1 MLWGY
6 VLSMVKAQSSIE
18 VSNAPI
24 RSLQPGTSL
33 DVEAYVENGSLIGVG
48 YRVETTADLEGVWS
62 GDITITDSSGEVV
75 AAQEITGFVDGFDDP
90 PFTEG
95 VEQFDLSGAS
105 GGDLEV
111 EVRFDTPETISATAE
126 VDGFDPGEDPSLGRA
141 GAAALLGIGALG
153 VGAVALRRR
162 GGD

>member
-1 MLWGY
+1 MAPMGRNMGPHRARQPEGTEL
-6 VLSMVKAQSSIE
+6 VVE
-18 VSNAPI
+18 VI
-24 RSLQPGTSL
+24 Q
-33 DVEAYVENGSLIGVG
+33 NGSLIAVD

-62 GDITITDSSGEVV
+62 GDVTITDSSGEVV

-95 VEQFDLSGAS
+95 VEQFDLSDAS

-111 EVRFDTPETISATAE
+111 EVRFDTPETISTTAE
-126 VDGFDPGEDPSLGRA
+126 VDGFDPGEDPRLGRA

>member
-1 MLWGY
+1 MGRNMDPRRARQPEGTDL
-6 VLSMVKAQSSIE
+6 VVE
-18 VSNAPI
+18 VI
-24 RSLQPGTSL
+24 Q
-33 DVEAYVENGSLIGVG
+33 NGSLIAVD
-48 YRVETTADLEGVWS
+48 YRVETTADLEGVWG

-95 VEQFDLSGAS
+95 VEQFDLSDAS

>member
-1 MLWGY
+1 MGRNMGPHRARQPEGTEL
-6 VLSMVKAQSSIE
+6 VVE
-18 VSNAPI
+18 VI
-24 RSLQPGTSL
+24 Q
-33 DVEAYVENGSLIGVG
+33 NGSLIAVD

-62 GDITITDSSGEVV
+62 GDVTITDSSGEVV

-95 VEQFDLSGAS
+95 VEQFDLSDAS